1 MLTEKL
7 LSHRLRGFGQPENTG
22 AAMQAACRAGIR
34 YLEIDTRVSQ
44 DGSIYVRHN
53 PWTSLLRSFSIRPIT
68 APNLEDFSRAERSE
82 LFRLE
87 EALRLFSSCSNA
99 SQKLCIDIKDHGFE
113 DLHLELVRQAG
124 LEERIYFVSWIPQT
138 ILRLHL
144 LGTTSP
150 LVLSYCELG
159 QFGWLG
165 TTMERILAD
174 RCGRFG
180 WFVIIGR
187 NRFADPLGPLAHGF
201 QHGLFCAGL
210 PTTLVDVLRNS
221 CGGICVHRH
230 LVNRE
235 LIRSCADLDLQL
247 WTFSVRTMAG
257 FARYARQSG
266 VDVVFCDRA
275 EAIARALNGG
285 CISEDGRDRI

>member
-7 LSHRLRGFGQPENTG
+7 LSHRLRGFGPPENTG

-44 DGSIYVRHN
+44 DGAIYVRHN

-68 APNLEDFSRAERSE
+68 THNFEDFSRAERSE

-99 SQKLCIDIKDHGFE
+99 SQKLCIDIKDYGFE
-113 DLHLELVRQAG
+113 DLHLELVRQAR
-124 LEERIYFVSWIPQT
+124 LEERVYFVSWIPQT

-150 LVLSYCELG
+150 MVLSYCDLG
-159 QFGWLG
+159 RFGWLG
-165 TTMERILAD
+165 TTMERMLAD
-174 RCGRFG
+174 QCGRFG
-180 WFVIIGR
+180 WFVVIGR
-187 NRFADPLGPLAHGF
+187 NRFAEAPGPLAHGF

-221 CGGICVHRH
+221 RGGICVQRH
-230 LVNRE
+230 LVNRK
-235 LIRSCADLDLQL
+235 LIRRCTDLDLQL
-247 WTFSVRTMAG
+247 WTFSLRTKAG
-257 FARYARQSG
+257 FVQYAKQSG

-275 EAIARALNGG
+275 EAIARALNEG
-285 CISEDGRDRI
+285 CISDDRRD